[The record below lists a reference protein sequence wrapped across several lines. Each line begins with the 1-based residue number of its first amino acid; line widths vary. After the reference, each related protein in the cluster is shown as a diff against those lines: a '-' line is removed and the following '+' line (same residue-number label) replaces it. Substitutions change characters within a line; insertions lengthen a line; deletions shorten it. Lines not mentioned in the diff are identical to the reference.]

1 MSRIR
6 SGVRRNCFKFSVLCQ
21 EITLIKST
29 KWRCRNCHVDRCV
42 ISTTQCHIGI
52 VISDMDVLHT
62 QLYAIQQKMSFVAT
76 ESIHW
81 KLYVQTI
88 SWVVTL
94 FESYLMY
101 VLSLYSRPSV
111 DVLTLPAHSIRQ
123 YPLYYKPS
131 PPPFLASHFSDG
143 EFTKSQ
149 NYGRDKAKF
158 AFVSGLY
165 QQLVVSLMLQYG
177 SYAWA
182 WRVSGLLLA
191 KAGYGSEYQ
200 ASDS

>member
-1 MSRIR
+1 M
-6 SGVRRNCFKFSVLCQ
+6 
-21 EITLIKST
+21 
-29 KWRCRNCHVDRCV
+29 WRCRNCHVDRRVITTTQYHIFWLV
-42 ISTTQCHIGI
+42 ISH
-52 VISDMDVLHT
+52 MDVLHT
-62 QLYAIQQKMSFVAT
+62 QLYAIQQQMSFVAT
-76 ESIHW
+76 ESINW
-81 KLYVQTI
+81 KLYVQII

-101 VLSLYSRPSV
+101 VLSLYSCTSI

-131 PPPFLASHFSDG
+131 PPPSLASHFSDG

-177 SYAWA
+177 SYAWT

-191 KAGYGSEYQ
+191 KVGYGSEYQ
-200 ASDS
+200 ASGS